1 MFGWQ
6 SGRPGAFRYGKI
18 NLQVVA
24 IYNLTY
30 FTLVSYYK
38 RKVKVLNRAHP
49 GDEMEK
55 KEAAAHPGGKIEE
68 EAASA
73 QPGDEIE
80 EEAASAQPGDEIE
93 EKGLFAKLLATFS
106 PFGCRTAL
114 L

>member
-1 MFGWQ
+1 MFGWHP
-6 SGRPGAFRYGKI
+6 GWPGAFKYGKI

-24 IYNLTY
+24 IYSLTY

-38 RKVKVLNRAHP
+38 RKVRVLNRAHP
-49 GDEMEK
+49 GDEMEE
-55 KEAAAHPGGKIEE
+55 KEVAAYPGGKIEEEAAAAHPGGKIEE

-93 EKGLFAKLLATFS
+93 EEAATAQ
-106 PFGCRTAL
+106 P
-114 L
+114 